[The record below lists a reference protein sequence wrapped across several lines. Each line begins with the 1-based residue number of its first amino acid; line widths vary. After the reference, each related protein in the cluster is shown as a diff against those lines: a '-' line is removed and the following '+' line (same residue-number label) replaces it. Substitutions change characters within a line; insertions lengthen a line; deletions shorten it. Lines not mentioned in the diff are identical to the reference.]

1 MKITNPELEVVRFNA
16 DDVIATSLYYMSAAD
31 YNALYGTDFTSDYV
45 QFNGD
50 MVATGNSGVWG
61 ITNIYN
67 VQAAP
72 DDEVPG
78 LMSGGAVYIPELG
91 MTLPSTVMEPIARQA
106 YNAFKSDDG
115 IYTKGV
121 TYYEQYWNQ

>member
-67 VQAAP
+67 VQAA
-72 DDEVPG
+72 DTDEIEA
-78 LMSGGAVYIPELG
+78 LMSGSGNFTGFPIPASVL
-91 MTLPSTVMEPIARQA
+91 EPIARQA

>member
-31 YNALYGTDFTSDYV
+31 YNALYGTDFTSNYV
-45 QFNGD
+45 QFEGS
-50 MVATGNSGVWG
+50 MVPTTGNSGVWG

-67 VQAAP
+67 AAEAD
-72 DDEVPG
+72 DDEVEG
-78 LMSGGAVYIPELG
+78 LMSGGAMFGGV
-91 MTLPSTVMEPIARQA
+91 TVPSFILEPIARQA
-106 YNAFKSDDG
+106 YNAFASDGD
-115 IYTKGV
+115 IYTHGV